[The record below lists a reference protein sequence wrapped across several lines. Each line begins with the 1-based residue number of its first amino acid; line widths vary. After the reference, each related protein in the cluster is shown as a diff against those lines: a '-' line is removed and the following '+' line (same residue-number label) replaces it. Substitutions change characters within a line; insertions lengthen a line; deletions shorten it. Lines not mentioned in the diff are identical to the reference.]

1 MGTPGLAVVLTP
13 APLVGERWQ
22 DRVSVETVQKYS
34 QSSWPLRLR
43 APKPAAQPAVR
54 TIRIG
59 LLGLGQVGQAV
70 ARLAADRAATAGA
83 GIRFQVEHAL
93 VRDADKAR
101 RCPKL
106 PRLTSNHAAFL
117 RGHYDV
123 VVEALDAVEP
133 ARTLVARLLGRG
145 TPVVTANKALVAE
158 YGSHLDAIA
167 AAHGASFRFE
177 ATALSA
183 VPFLGTLADRPLVS
197 SVDRVLAIVNGTS
210 NYLLTSLAET
220 STPLEKALAL
230 AQELGFAEP
239 DPSRDLDGSDA
250 ADKLVLLTSLFG
262 WGRLSRE
269 GLEVRGIRHLTAD
282 DLAAARSLGGT
293 VKAVI
298 SAQRDATGVRA
309 FVGPAFLAAAEP
321 LASLGGT
328 LNGIRLDGQHVSNLF
343 FSGPGAGPDVTAA
356 TLLDDVVQAASVQ
369 KRVHRRPAA
378 SSRPLFASSPITAWF
393 VRLTFPGVLPGAAA
407 VATLA
412 TSCGLQVERVADC
425 ATATSRW
432 LTVGPH
438 SRRDIEVAITKLAG
452 THRIDTAAFR
462 RV

>member
-1 MGTPGLAVVLTP
+1 M
-13 APLVGERWQ
+13 
-22 DRVSVETVQKYS
+22 SVETVQQYP

-43 APKPAAQPAVR
+43 ARKPAPQSAVR

-83 GIRFQVEHAL
+83 GIRFQVQQAL

-106 PRLTSNHAAFL
+106 PRLTSNQAAFL
-117 RGHYDV
+117 RGQYDV

-158 YGSHLDAIA
+158 HGIQLEAIA
-167 AAHGASFRFE
+167 ASHGVSFRFE

-197 SVDRVLAIVNGTS
+197 AVDRVLAIVNGTS
-210 NYLLTSLAET
+210 NYLLTSLAEGT
-220 STPLEKALAL
+220 SFEKALTM

-239 DPSRDLDGSDA
+239 DPSRDVDGQDA
-250 ADKLVLLTSLFG
+250 ADKLLLLTSLFG

-269 GLEVRGIRHLTAD
+269 GLEIRGIRHLTASD
-282 DLAAARSLGGT
+282 FAAARSLGGT
-293 VKAVI
+293 IKAVI

-309 FVGPAFLAAAEP
+309 FVGPAFLPAAEP
-321 LASLGGT
+321 LASLGGA
-328 LNGIRLDGQHVSNLF
+328 LNGIRLDGKHVSNLF
-343 FSGPGAGPDVTAA
+343 FSGPGAGPEVTAA
-356 TLLDDVVQAASVQ
+356 TLLDDVVQAASAYR
-369 KRVHRRPAA
+369 RVHQRPAA
-378 SSRPLFASSPITAWF
+378 SSRPVFASSPITPWF
-393 VRLTFPGVLPGAAA
+393 VRLTFPGVLPGPAA

-412 TSCGLQVERVADC
+412 ASCGLQVERVADF
-425 ATATSRW
+425 ATTTSRW
-432 LTVGPH
+432 VTVGPH
-438 SRRDIEVAITKLAG
+438 SRRDIDSAITKLAG
-452 THRIDTAAFR
+452 THRIDAAAFR